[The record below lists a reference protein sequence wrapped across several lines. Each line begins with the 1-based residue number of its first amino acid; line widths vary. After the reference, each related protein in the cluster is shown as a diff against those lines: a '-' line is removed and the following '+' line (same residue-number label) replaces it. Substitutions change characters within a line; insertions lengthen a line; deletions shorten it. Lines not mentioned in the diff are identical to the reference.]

1 MLRRVPGI
9 QYVVNIYLM
18 SHFIHFLKDKRN
30 IKNKKKNQLGSVSWG
45 SRKDLIRSYND
56 MSEEPTK
63 TLKSAL
69 PFIHPLSNFQMPLY
83 LKGTEVGTVGLCK
96 AQLSATNKT
105 KFNYFIHWTG
115 L

>member
-1 MLRRVPGI
+1 
-9 QYVVNIYLM
+9 
-18 SHFIHFLKDKRN
+18 
-30 IKNKKKNQLGSVSWG
+30 
-45 SRKDLIRSYND
+45 

-83 LKGTEVGTVGLCK
+83 LIGTEVGTVGLCK

-105 KFNYFIHWTG
+105 KFNYFIH
-115 L
+115 